1 MVNNLKLGG
10 HHLVA
15 PWQPRLRR
23 WPRRD
28 SAAATPS
35 VKAFRWVSWGYE
47 EDVFENENMV
57 EYYLHN
63 KNIYIYIFRNVF
75 K

>member
-1 MVNNLKLGG
+1 MPHIVNNLKLGG

-35 VKAFRWVSWGYE
+35 VKAVRWVSWGYE

-63 KNIYIYIFRNVF
+63 KYIYIF